1 MSQGFFVKE
10 VMVMKVKTNFKTT
23 TILLAVAL
31 VLFGVLYA
39 SQRTGWL
46 KDRLVWETDKEN
58 TMLEVGSLKAK
69 VEDHKT
75 NAERLVGLAKGYE
88 QKAIG
93 LEDKLAREKKEQ
105 EKRQEQIITMTA
117 QQIVD
122 ETRRVLNVDETE
134 VWANELGLQFTL
146 SGSQENL
153 KVLYSAEYAWLKVI
167 PDLSIQVNMYK
178 KGLNTMFNAF
188 KEEKKALNISH
199 NIVVV
204 KLEKQ
209 IDKDVKF
216 IKKLQRQFTLVRWK
230 NLAIGVGITIVVF
243 KLVEILK

>member
-167 PDLSIQVNMYK
+167 PDLSIQVNTYK

-188 KEEKKALNISH
+188 KEEKIALNISH